1 MPFYIVRNDITRMHT
16 DAVVNAAKPSL
27 LGGAGVDGAIH
38 KAAGPEL
45 LKACR
50 ALGGC
55 PPGQA
60 RITGGYRLP
69 AKYVIHTVGPVW
81 NGGSS
86 NELWILE
93 SCYRSCLELALEAG
107 CESVS
112 FPLISAGHYG
122 FPKDLALQV
131 ATESIAAFLEDHDMA
146 VFLVVYDRTSYQLSA
161 ERYGQISAFIDET
174 YVEEND
180 QRFGRPAG
188 NRPLYSEPRPR
199 EEPPAPSNQR
209 GGISDWFRLRRQ
221 KRARRK
227 DSGPE
232 AHTTAAPRP
241 SMPAPPVSA
250 STAPEPEEETF
261 DSAENML
268 LGSEPP
274 EPSLSAQPQEPAAWK
289 EQTVGLP
296 DLNLHAETSLFSQE
310 DLAQRL
316 KTVDES
322 FSQMLLRKI
331 DEAGITDAQCYKK
344 ANIDRKLFSKI
355 RKDVHYKP
363 SKTTAL
369 AFAIALELS
378 LPETRDM
385 LAKAGFALS
394 HSCKFDIIIEYF
406 IAHRNYN
413 IFEINETL
421 FAFDQSLLGA

>member
-38 KAAGPEL
+38 EAAGPEL
-45 LKACR
+45 LEACR

-60 RITGGYRLP
+60 RITAGFRLP

-93 SCYRSCLELALEAG
+93 SCYRSCLELAQEAG

-112 FPLISAGHYG
+112 FPLISAGNYG

-131 ATESIAAFLEDHDMA
+131 ATESIAAFLETHDMA

-174 YVEEND
+174 YVEENN
-180 QRFGRPAG
+180 QRFGRNSE
-188 NRPLYSEPRPR
+188 NRPLYSEARPR
-199 EEPPAPSNQR
+199 EEAPAANNQR
-209 GGISDWFRLRRQ
+209 GGVSDWFRLRSK

-232 AHTTAAPRP
+232 THSAA
-241 SMPAPPVSA
+241 SMPAPPAPAPAVSA
-250 STAPEPEEETF
+250 PRPAAAPEPEEALY
-261 DSAENML
+261 DSAEDML
-268 LGSEPP
+268 FGAGPAED
-274 EPSLSAQPQEPAAWK
+274 AAWK
-289 EQTVGLP
+289 EQTLPLP
-296 DLNLHAETSLFSQE
+296 DLSLHSETSLFSQE

-394 HSCKFDIIIEYF
+394 HSSKFDIIIEYF
-406 IAHRNYN
+406 IAHHNYN